1 MLARY
6 ILALGI
12 TLAVAGTVE
21 IIMPLRSFSLW
32 VRWSSSRLF
41 FLHGLLLIAA
51 GFPLTLYQGPLS
63 RILFVMGLL
72 ASLSGP
78 FVLLYPEKFRMMFA
92 SVSQEMK
99 ESSIRKMVYAEGTIR
114 LAAAAVC
121 VAAFLL
127 K

>member
-6 ILALGI
+6 VLALGI
-12 TLAVAGTVE
+12 ALALAGTVE
-21 IIMPLRSFSLW
+21 IIMPLRAFSLW
-32 VRWSSSRLF
+32 RRWSSSRLF

-72 ASLSGP
+72 ASLTGP
-78 FVLLYPEKFRMMFA
+78 FVLLYPEKFRMMFV
-92 SVSQEMK
+92 SVSEEMK
-99 ESSIRKMVYAEGTIR
+99 ESTIRKMVYAEGTLR

-121 VAAFLL
+121 IAAFLM